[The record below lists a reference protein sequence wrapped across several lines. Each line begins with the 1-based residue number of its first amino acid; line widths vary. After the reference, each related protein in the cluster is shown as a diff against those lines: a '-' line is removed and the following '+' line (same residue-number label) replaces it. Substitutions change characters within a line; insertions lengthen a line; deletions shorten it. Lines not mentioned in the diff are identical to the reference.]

1 MNNDLDIQQAADAPR
16 FHHQYLPDELQVEK
30 RFPAATADALKAHGY
45 TVKRSGEFDEH
56 NPGVWG
62 DSELIAIDPHTG
74 ERLGGHDTRKAFG
87 SASGY

>member
-1 MNNDLDIQQAADAPR
+1 M
-16 FHHQYLPDELQVEK
+16 EK
-30 RFPAATADALKAHGY
+30 RFPVATADALQAHGY

-62 DSELIAIDPHTG
+62 DSELIAIDPKTG
-74 ERLGGHDTRKAFG
+74 DRLGGHDTRKNFG